1 MINNVTLVGR
11 LTKDPEI
18 NYAKTGIAITKF
30 TVACDRYKGDTDFI
44 RVVVFDKQAE
54 SAANYLVKGSMVG
67 VAGSIKTGSYED
79 KDGKKVFTTEVQ
91 AREVKF
97 LSPKNDSKQEPSSQ
111 VDEFAEIEDE
121 DDLPF

>member
-1 MINNVTLVGR
+1 MINNAILVGR

-18 NYAKTGIAITKF
+18 NYAKTGTAVTKF

-54 SAANYLVKGSMVG
+54 SAANFLIKGSMVG
-67 VAGSIKTGSYED
+67 VVGSIKTGSYEG
-79 KDGKKVFTTEVQ
+79 KDGKRVFTTEVQ
-91 AREVKF
+91 AKEVKF
-97 LSPKNDSKQEPSSQ
+97 LSPKNEKQEEQ
-111 VDEFAEIEDE
+111 VDEFTVMDDDS